1 MNIEVT
7 TSKPKICFMNVLQG
21 YPFKV
26 IADDGVVEYYVK
38 TKAIANETEGFNA
51 MKVDTGEMYFFY
63 DDDKV
68 IPVNGRFAVDE

>member
-7 TSKPKICFMNVLQG
+7 TNKPKIYFGSILQG

-26 IADDGVVEYYVK
+26 IADNGNAEYYVK
-38 TKAIANETEGFNA
+38 TNDIASETEGFNA

-63 DDDKV
+63 DDDEV
-68 IPVNGRFAVDE
+68 VPVNGRFTVDE

>member
-7 TSKPKICFMNVLQG
+7 TNKPIIYFGSILQG

-26 IADDGVVEYYVK
+26 IADNGNTEYYVK
-38 TKAIANETEGFNA
+38 TNDIASETEGFNA
-51 MKVDTGEMYFFY
+51 MRVDTGEMHFFY

-68 IPVNGRFAVDE
+68 VTVNGRFTVDE

>member
-7 TSKPKICFMNVLQG
+7 SSKPKICFGNILQG

-38 TKAIANETEGFNA
+38 TSATADGIKGFNA

-63 DDDKV
+63 DDSKV
-68 IPVNGRFAVDE
+68 IPVNGRFSVDE

>member
-7 TSKPKICFMNVLQG
+7 TSEPKICFMNISQG

-38 TKAIANETEGFNA
+38 TSATASGTEGFNA

-63 DDDKV
+63 DDDEV
-68 IPVNGRFAVDE
+68 IPVNGRFVVDE